1 MDINEPQAV
10 LWTKWTGL
18 TALAAGHMEYSCFDH
33 GGQSVGS
40 LASEFTPRS
49 ESYLTGV
56 RFGWW
61 APSPGDH
68 VMYSPLT
75 VNFMAAQAIY
85 FADETPN

>member
-1 MDINEPQAV
+1 M
-10 LWTKWTGL
+10 WSGL

-33 GGQSVGS
+33 DGNSGGSQPT
-40 LASEFTPRS
+40 EFRPRS
-49 ESYLTGV
+49 ESYLMGV

-61 APSPGDH
+61 PADPGDH
-68 VMYSPLT
+68 VIYNHHT